1 MTSIP
6 VMIGVS
12 VAAIAIVY
20 AFFQNHRQLREGQA
34 IKEWVLANAPQA
46 WESLGPLHRRW
57 LSPEVGLTVL
67 RRKGAIEDAAFE
79 QQFEQMREYG
89 RKKLRALIV
98 GMIAIL
104 IVLVGTKSFGWT
116 W

>member
-6 VMIGVS
+6 VMIGVL
-12 VAAIAIVY
+12 VAAIAVVY
-20 AFFQNHRQLREGQA
+20 AFVQNHRQVREGQA

-57 LSPEVGLTVL
+57 LSPEVGLTLL
-67 RRKGAIEDAAFE
+67 RRRKVIDDPAFD
-79 QQFEQMREYG
+79 QQFGKMREYG
-89 RKKLRALIV
+89 RKKLRALII

-104 IVLVGTKSFGWT
+104 IVLVGTKLFGWT